1 VHFSCNNAGIAAAF
15 QAVSVVD
22 NQTFDSVL
30 YNVELSKNLLRQF
43 NEIQDL
49 KRRGLSKSVSGSFS
63 NMPGTG
69 SMSITAPAHHHHH
82 HPSNDRMNNYRDH
95 NNFRSAPEP
104 GFNNYQANNNSNHQ
118 HGMNHRYPQHPHYDE
133 MSMGATA
140 GRSIS
145 DAVNTDDFYN
155 PEKSFGSRRSVS
167 MPPTAAIGN
176 LISQYPQ
183 KNNNYHGGSSRA
195 GGNTN
200 NYPGGNSHSSKSHN
214 QQYQGDSDAMPPSVI
229 GASTGGALLPPR
241 LPSSAA
247 FHRQNSYSSAIGGSS
262 ASGKG
267 SQQTGGS
274 SLPSRSRPNDPSSAL
289 FGNANGDFNMD
300 YFQAVAPN
308 TNITPPSGHG
318 MYGGPSSFLDDMHS
332 ATGPLPLEPNSRS
345 SSGHTTSS
353 NGTHLSVSV
362 NNNSFN
368 QGGDPGLHSLSRS
381 NSGNYRKHNNNQS
394 HNDPGNGS
402 ISRSNSL
409 PSTGNMFKQQQHGKN
424 SSDTVPG
431 LQVVDPG
438 LLQISRGISGSSSAY
453 FKNSSDLQLV
463 DRPLSRNNSGH
474 TVGGGGGGSTGLFNS
489 KTAGSGHHHNGNGYF
504 KPSSSI
510 AAVDEHFSMQH
521 FDNPTGGSSGNS
533 SFFKH
538 SSSSVG
544 AAVTDDHFSLQHF
557 DAMAGRIETT
567 HSSLFSDEPKI
578 NQWTSALIT
587 DPKFDA
593 SSDKEHK
600 RVCLPP
606 GLRSSERGSSPPGLI
621 GSDRSLSPP
630 GLQKPVRSSSSLVI
644 MDPNG
649 VEVLPL
655 VTASPADSSSSSQ
668 LDLIVKRI
676 PGLSLKDEPVE
687 VKDEPIEVKEE
698 PVEVLVKDEPVE
710 VEVKEEI
717 VVEESPAEEEEATIS
732 AAVEENL
739 SYPVPE
745 GSSSGVV
752 DELPTLKNQQV
763 DGPAVGLQESCPK
776 TKQRTLKDFFRP
788 VAK

>member
-1 VHFSCNNAGIAAAF
+1 MHFSCNNAGIAAAF

-63 NMPGTG
+63 SMPGTG

-82 HPSNDRMNNYRDH
+82 HPSNDRMNNYREH

-104 GFNNYQANNNSNHQ
+104 GFNNYQANNSSNHQ
-118 HGMNHRYPQHPHYDE
+118 HGINHRYPQHPHYDE

-145 DAVNTDDFYN
+145 DAVNTVDDFYN

-167 MPPTAAIGN
+167 MPPTAAIGG
-176 LISQYPQ
+176 LISQYP
-183 KNNNYHGGSSRA
+183 KNNNYHGGSSRV
-195 GGNTN
+195 GGNMN
-200 NYPGGNSHSSKSHN
+200 NYAGGNSHSSKAHH

-241 LPSSAA
+241 LPSSAS

-262 ASGKG
+262 VSGKG
-267 SQQTGGS
+267 SHGNQQTGGS
-274 SLPSRSRPNDPSSAL
+274 SLPSRSRPSDTSPAL
-289 FGNANGDFNMD
+289 FGHGGDSFNVD

-308 TNITPPSGHG
+308 TNIIPPSGQS
-318 MYGGPSSFLDDMHS
+318 MYGGSFDDMHS
-332 ATGPLPLEPNSRS
+332 ATGPLEPNSRS

-353 NGTHLSVSV
+353 NGTHLSV
-362 NNNSFN
+362 NNFN

-409 PSTGNMFKQQQHGKN
+409 PSTGNMFKQQNGKN
-424 SSDTVPG
+424 SSDTVPV
-431 LQVVDPG
+431 LQVVDPVG
-438 LLQISRGISGSSSAY
+438 RGISGSSSSSY
-453 FKNSSDLQLV
+453 FKNSSDLQLL

-474 TVGGGGGGSTGLFNS
+474 TVGGGGGSSGLFNS
-489 KTAGSGHHHNGNGYF
+489 KTAGSGHHHNSNGYF

-510 AAVDEHFSMQH
+510 ASVDEHFSLQH
-521 FDNPTGGSSGNS
+521 FDNPDVTEGSSGNS
-533 SFFKH
+533 SYFKH

-544 AAVTDDHFSLQHF
+544 AVSEDQFSLQHF
-557 DAMAGRIETT
+557 DAMAGRIEAS

-578 NQWTSALIT
+578 NQWASALIT

-621 GSDRSLSPP
+621 GGDRSLSPP

-655 VTASPADSSSSSQ
+655 VTASPVDSSSSQ

-687 VKDEPIEVKEE
+687 VKDEPVEVVVKEE
-698 PVEVLVKDEPVE
+698 PLEV
-710 VEVKEEI
+710 
-717 VVEESPAEEEEATIS
+717 ESPAEEDATS
-732 AAVEENL
+732 AVVEDL
-739 SYPVPE
+739 SIAEYPVPE
-745 GSSSGVV
+745 GSSSGAI
-752 DELPTLKNQQV
+752 DEFPPLKNQQV
-763 DGPAVGLQESCPK
+763 DGAAVGLQEGCSK